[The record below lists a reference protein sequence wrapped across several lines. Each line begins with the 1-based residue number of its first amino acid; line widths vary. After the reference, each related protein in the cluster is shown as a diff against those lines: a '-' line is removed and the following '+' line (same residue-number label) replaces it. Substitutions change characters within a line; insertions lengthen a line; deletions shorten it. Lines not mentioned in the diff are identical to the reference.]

1 MASIAAPAP
10 TTAHTGGRWAL
21 WLVTA
26 GAVAAAGMFA
36 VGALVQ
42 SIVAGGHG
50 QFHALF
56 ATVFLAPALVLAI
69 RRPRGG
75 AASTPAIIGLS
86 VAALSQL
93 VEGVG
98 GFGYGPDNDSRV
110 NALAQVHDL
119 GVMIAPVGLVA
130 AAVGIT
136 AAVAQ
141 LLRPRFGLV
150 PGLALA
156 AVVLAGLLVVIA
168 KMVGM

>member
-1 MASIAAPAP
+1 MASIAAPASA
-10 TTAHTGGRWAL
+10 TVRNGGRWAL
-21 WLVTA
+21 WLVSA
-26 GAVAAAGMFA
+26 CVVAAAGMFA

-56 ATVFLAPALVLAI
+56 ASVFLAPALILAI

-75 AASTPAIIGLS
+75 PASTPAIIGLS

-93 VEGVG
+93 LEGLG

-119 GVMIAPVGLVA
+119 GVLIAPVGLVA
-130 AAVGIT
+130 AALGIT

-141 LLRPRFGLV
+141 LLRPRFGLL
-150 PGLALA
+150 PGLAIA
-156 AVVLAGLLVVIA
+156 AVVLAGLGVVIA
-168 KMVGM
+168 KMIGM